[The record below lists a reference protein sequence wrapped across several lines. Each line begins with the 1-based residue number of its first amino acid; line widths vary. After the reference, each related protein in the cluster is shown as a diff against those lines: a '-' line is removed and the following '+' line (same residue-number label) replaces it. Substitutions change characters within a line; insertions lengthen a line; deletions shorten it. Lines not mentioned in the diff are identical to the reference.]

1 MLLFI
6 KGLII
11 GIGKIIPG
19 VSGSL
24 LAINFNVYEQALDS
38 VSNFFSNWK
47 YNLKFI
53 ITLGLGILISIIFGS
68 RIIIYL
74 LSHYNFITMMF
85 FIGLI
90 SGGTYNFSKKIR
102 YTKNNIIAI
111 IIIFLIFL
119 LISISSIN
127 NNYMIRDNF
136 MDNIVF
142 FFGGF
147 IEIMASIV
155 PGISGTALQMIMGI
169 YDNVLIMISN
179 LLDINYVFSNINLY
193 LSFGIGMFFSFI
205 ICIYFMNYLLKKHKN
220 STYAV
225 ILSLCLASILI
236 LCLITFKLKFTLIEF
251 IIGIMLLSIGLS
263 VSSILD
269 K

>member
-24 LAINFNVYEQALDS
+24 LAINFNVYEQALTS
-38 VSNFFSNWK
+38 ITNFFSNWK
-47 YNLKFI
+47 ENLKFI

-68 RIIIYL
+68 KIVIYL

-90 SGGTYNFSKKIR
+90 SGGTYNFSKKIK
-102 YTKNNIIAI
+102 YTKNNLISIIV
-111 IIIFLIFL
+111 IFLIL
-119 LISISSIN
+119 TLISVISIN
-127 NNYMIRDNF
+127 NNYILKNNYL
-136 MDNIVF
+136 DNIVF
-142 FFGGF
+142 FIGGF
-147 IEIMASIV
+147 IEMMASII
-155 PGISGTALQMIMGI
+155 PGISGTALQMIIGI
-169 YDNVLIMISN
+169 YDNILILISN
-179 LLDINYVFSNINLY
+179 ILNINYVIDNINLY
-193 LSFGIGMFFSFI
+193 LSFGIGLFLSTI
-205 ICIYFMNYLLKKHKN
+205 ICIYLMNYLLNKHKN
-220 STYAV
+220 STYAI
-225 ILSLCLASILI
+225 ILSLCLASIFI
-236 LCLITFKLKFTLIEF
+236 LAIITFKLKFTLIEF

-263 VSSILD
+263 ISSIFD